1 MQLINIDYGEEIDF
15 LDDDLVLRIAAYC
28 NISCGYH
35 AGDVLTIKKSIEACL
50 RHGIKIG
57 AHPSYQ
63 DKVNF
68 GRVNSAASPSDLYY
82 QLIHQ
87 LAGFSGIAQ
96 ALNAEVYHVK
106 AHGALYNHM
115 MSDPQVAE
123 VFLDAA
129 LEIFPNAKIFLMP
142 GTVME
147 EICQIRGITFLR
159 EGFGDRRYQDRI
171 KLMPRSVP
179 GAVIQDLSQIKKQFD
194 DLISGFVDTNDEG
207 RIPLDI
213 DTICYH
219 GDNPAIN
226 QILISL
232 DS

>member
-96 ALNAEVYHVK
+96 ALDAEVYHVK

-115 MSDPQVAE
+115 MNDRQVAQ

-129 LEIFPNAKIFLMP
+129 LEIFPKAKIFLMP

-147 EICQIRGITFLR
+147 EICQIRGIAFLR
-159 EGFGDRRYQDRI
+159 EGFGDRRYQDRS
-171 KLMPRSVP
+171 KLLPRAIP
-179 GAVIQDLSQIKKQFD
+179 GAVINDLVLIKRQFD
-194 DLISGFVDTNDEG
+194 NFTSGFVDTIEEG
-207 RIPLDI
+207 LVKMNI

-232 DS
+232 ET

>member
-35 AGDVLTIKKSIEACL
+35 AGDALSTRKSIEACL

-68 GRVNSAASPSDLYY
+68 GRVNTAASPSELYY

-96 ALNAEVYHVK
+96 ELNAEVFHVK

-115 MSDPQVAE
+115 MSDPHVAQ
-123 VFLDAA
+123 VFLDAS
-129 LEIFPNAKIFLMP
+129 LKIFPNAKIFLMP
-142 GTVME
+142 GTLME
-147 EICQIRGITFLR
+147 EICLSRGIAFLR
-159 EGFGDRRYQDRI
+159 EGFGDRRYQNST
-171 KLMPRSVP
+171 KLLPRAVP
-179 GAVIQDLSQIKKQFD
+179 GAVIQDLSQIKEQFD
-194 DLISGFVDTNDEG
+194 DLRSGFVDTIDKG
-207 RIPLDI
+207 RVQLAI

-232 DS
+232 ES

>member
-1 MQLINIDYGEEIDF
+1 MHLINIDYGEEIDF

-35 AGDVLTIKKSIEACL
+35 AGDAQTIRKSIAACL

-68 GRVNSAASPSDLYY
+68 GRVNAAASPTDLYY

-87 LAGFSGIAQ
+87 LAGFSGIAH

-115 MSDPQVAE
+115 MNDPDVAE
-123 VFLDAA
+123 IFLNAS

-142 GTVME
+142 GSVME
-147 EICQIRGITFLR
+147 EVCLSRDVAFLK
-159 EGFGDRRYQDRI
+159 EGFGDRRYQNRTS
-171 KLMPRSVP
+171 LLPRAVP
-179 GAVIQDLSQIKKQFD
+179 GALIDDLAQIKLQFD
-194 DLISGFVDTNDEG
+194 DLRSGFVDTADEG
-207 RIPLDI
+207 RVKMNI

-219 GDNPAIN
+219 GDNPSIN

-232 DS
+232 AS